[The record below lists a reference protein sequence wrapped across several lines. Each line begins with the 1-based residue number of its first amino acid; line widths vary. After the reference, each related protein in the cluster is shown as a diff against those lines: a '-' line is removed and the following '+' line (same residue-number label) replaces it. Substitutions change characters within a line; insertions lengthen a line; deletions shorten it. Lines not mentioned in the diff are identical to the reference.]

1 MYGRLFVS
9 CICLVRTTIDGHGTL
24 AMASVVRVFGGLG
37 RDTCISGLKA
47 RPARRLV
54 GYRAPADVSCGP
66 AQGEWEWGVWG
77 TGQGFPMVRYGPCA
91 PGRGV
96 LRVLWRPLLALFLTK
111 RLGGAADVIGQGCR
125 RCALALCDSKALARA
140 ATGRPEVTAG
150 SFPDHPI
157 TCCPRLPV
165 FSQRPLH
172 PPASKNSAVSRS
184 DRHFPLPTPLV
195 RPHRL
200 HLTYRSLHH
209 PLTSSRQPLFAVHHP
224 PRLVTTPQ
232 HHTTTHQY
240 VHSHQTPQRPDR
252 I

>member
-1 MYGRLFVS
+1 MYGWLFVS

-66 AQGEWEWGVWG
+66 AQGEWEWGLWG
-77 TGQGFPMVRYGPCA
+77 DWLGIPDGSIWPVHAGSWCFTGSVETIVP
-91 PGRGV
+91 
-96 LRVLWRPLLALFLTK
+96 TK

-172 PPASKNSAVSRS
+172 PPAPKNSAFSRS

>member
-1 MYGRLFVS
+1 MYMFGEDDNRWTWHSRDGLCCPSIRWLGPGHVHFRPEGKACS
-9 CICLVRTTIDGHGTL
+9 SARRISRTCRRQLWTGPRGVGVGAL
-24 AMASVVRVFGGLG
+24 GGLA
-37 RDTCISGLKA
+37 RDS
-47 RPARRLV
+47 RWF
-54 GYRAPADVSCGP
+54 
-66 AQGEWEWGVWG
+66 EWPVHAGSWCF
-77 TGQGFPMVRYGPCA
+77 TGSVETIVP
-91 PGRGV
+91 
-96 LRVLWRPLLALFLTK
+96 TK

-172 PPASKNSAVSRS
+172 PPAPKNSAFSRS